1 MKVNKIHYRNRK
13 CEKCSIDMRRRLKF
27 HKTVHRYEMN
37 RESII
42 SRKML
47 HYVTFCDFANV
58 KINVKNV
65 KIFVAFIT
73 FQAYNN
79 DVDLC

>member
-1 MKVNKIHYRNRK
+1 MKVNIIHGKNRK
-13 CEKCSIDMRRRLKF
+13 YAKCSIDMRRRLKF
-27 HKTVHRYEMN
+27 HKTVHRDEMN
-37 RESII
+37 RKSMI
-42 SRKML
+42 SRKVL
-47 HYVTFCDFANV
+47 HYVTFCDFVNV